1 MRDTIAVCLVRAAE
15 EFQRDS
21 LKAIYQQAREHDLFV
36 QVFNTF
42 EELEFHNLND
52 QGEESIFERIDYD
65 RLCGMIVFCEKI
77 KDSELN
83 LRLIKKGK
91 ENGIPVVSIDK
102 EMEDC
107 YSILFD
113 YTNTFEKIV
122 RHLVEV
128 HQCRTFFV
136 MGGLRNN
143 DFSDARIQVV
153 RDVVSEYGIE
163 LTDEDIG
170 YGDFWEDPCRAVMQ
184 EFLASMRP
192 LPDAFISVNDT
203 MALTI
208 CDCLHNA
215 GYHIPKDTI
224 VTGFDGIEE
233 ERYFTPR
240 LTTAQ
245 QDLQAGGKQAVE
257 LICRVMQK
265 QDDVERRTVIP
276 FAVRF
281 SESCGC
287 RTIQEGSASVQIHKM
302 YNALTAYR
310 YFSKNMYDMIDEM
323 TGTKTLAGA
332 LKTLPKYL
340 SYLDTYRHIYLC
352 VEGTYLEVYDDINAQ
367 IMEKN
372 PELNDRREIE
382 MVILGEWHADKGF
395 SVPLFCYKR
404 KEPFPSEII
413 NEDTENLFFVPLHV
427 QETVFGYLA
436 VNFDPE
442 ENDYLQLRNFTTNL
456 SHILDSVR
464 SRQQMENFN
473 CKLKLAND
481 KLEELYVRD
490 PLTGIY
496 NRRGFYQDI
505 AKYLGDHEYGWLM
518 VVSIDL
524 NGLKTIN
531 DNYGHGEGDFAIKTV
546 GRTLYRIILERGI
559 CARFGGDEFAV
570 AIFYD
575 EYDQNA
581 DAEFRKQLTEQL
593 ELVNKTAGKEYRITC
608 SVGTQTTPTDR
619 DVNIDEVLREADDKM
634 YQDKKHFYEML
645 GQSEHE
651 IR

>member
-404 KEPFPSEII
+404 KEPFPSEKI